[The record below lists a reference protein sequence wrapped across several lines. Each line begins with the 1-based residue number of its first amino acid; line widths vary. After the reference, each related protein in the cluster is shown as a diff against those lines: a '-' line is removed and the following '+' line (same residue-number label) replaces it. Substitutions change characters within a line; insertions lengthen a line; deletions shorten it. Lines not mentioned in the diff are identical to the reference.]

1 MVSDHAACGG
11 WPLSNVHEIR
21 ETIRG
26 PVDQLLAEVLC
37 SGGFEIR
44 LQIQKDPKFL
54 KNNFT
59 TDIIDIIL
67 LKL

>member
-1 MVSDHAACGG
+1 MA
-11 WPLSNVHEIR
+11 PLKRARNFR

-37 SGGFEIR
+37 SGGFEIP
-44 LQIQKDPKFL
+44 LQIEKAPKFL